1 MNENYSISEEVE
13 EVLPSFFWTIA
24 SSEGHQL
31 INKDELVRIIKFD
44 EMTKNHTELYRKQVP
59 ISKALADNTK
69 LMMPGIT
76 ASALMDGQ
84 GKQVA
89 NILKPTYWLAVDI
102 DKIPDEKMQE
112 VIAKADK
119 DPYVMARYVTASGH
133 GLRILARYKP
143 FDDPEVTAVELF
155 DVVVRKAM
163 DYFSILLGVP
173 ADEKCCDITRMCGLA
188 HDPTAYFCWNS
199 KPFELESK
207 DIKRLYFK
215 KSMAEKYERRSSRRR
230 KPSQK
235 MVSLAKHIPTID
247 EAAASIEKLLETW
260 GKAFEPSR
268 HNDYVYNFG
277 LTCLK
282 YDIDQKEATDYADQ
296 HFSAQYPKTVSVM
309 NQAYKHQEQRGTWQF
324 MRKGESYGKKPS
336 IKMLKQWLSMR
347 YEFHRN
353 EVTGNYEVCSRDV
366 LKGKFHSWTRMDDN
380 IENSLWIE
388 MEEDG
393 LQTLLPRLHS
403 LINSDFSEKYNP
415 LLDYLTA
422 LPAWDGKTDYIQ
434 MLADRIHIAD
444 TDGAHHTQEDF
455 RYFFKKWFVAMVV
468 TWVTDT
474 VVGQTIL
481 IFVGKG
487 GLFKTTFFD
496 KLLPKILHDYFI
508 NESTAS
514 YTDKDFMEAMA
525 SKALMCLDEFE
536 TAFGKNLSAFKSCV
550 TKLFFSIRRPYDK
563 YRTELPHR
571 AAMCGTSNSVQIISE
586 EENRR
591 YSPWLIESI
600 DSPIDHP
607 IDYQHVYAQAVALGK
622 EVMERQRKH
631 EDGWVFWLTTEDIE
645 VMREH
650 NKMFMISNYME
661 DQILRY
667 YRVPGK
673 YPAASGFREKAQ
685 IERHGLVRDREG
697 GGRDEHRCHRIAIGM
712 GGRPELTGLRPVS
725 DLLFAVS
732 ILFFPKT
739 KILIISNPS
748 THHIECKTNQKS
760 DIIPSRR

>member
-1 MNENYSISEEVE
+1 
-13 EVLPSFFWTIA
+13 
-24 SSEGHQL
+24 
-31 INKDELVRIIKFD
+31 
-44 EMTKNHTELYRKQVP
+44 
-59 ISKALADNTK
+59 
-69 LMMPGIT
+69 
-76 ASALMDGQ
+76 
-84 GKQVA
+84 
-89 NILKPTYWLAVDI
+89 
-102 DKIPDEKMQE
+102 
-112 VIAKADK
+112 
-119 DPYVMARYVTASGH
+119 
-133 GLRILARYKP
+133 
-143 FDDPEVTAVELF
+143 
-155 DVVVRKAM
+155 M

-296 HFSAQYPKTVSVM
+296 HFSAQYPKTESVM

-336 IKMLKQWLSMR
+336 MKMLKQWLSMR

-353 EVTGNYEVCSRDV
+353 EVTGYYEVCSRDV
-366 LKGKFHSWTRMDDN
+366 IKGKFHHWTRMDDN

-393 LQTLLPRLHS
+393 LQTQLPRLHS

-434 MLADRIHIAD
+434 MLADRIHIAN

-673 YPAASGFREKAQ
+673 DVEARYIKFRYSSEILERIGGCPALSRYIYQQNLASTLLRLGF
-685 IERHGLVRDREG
+685 ERKRRSK
-697 GGRDEHRCHRIAIGM
+697 GM
-712 GGRPELTGLRPVS
+712 GWFVIEKEVGEMNTDAIVS
-725 DLLFAVS
+725 
-732 ILFFPKT
+732 
-739 KILIISNPS
+739 PS
-748 THHIECKTNQKS
+748 EWEDDRN
-760 DIIPSRR
+760 

>member
-1 MNENYSISEEVE
+1 MNENYSINKEVE

-215 KSMAEKYERRSSRRR
+215 KSMAEKYERRSNRRR

-247 EAAASIEKLLETW
+247 EAAPAIEKLMETW

-353 EVTGNYEVCSRDV
+353 EVTGYYEVCSRDV

-393 LQTLLPRLHS
+393 LQTQQPRLHS

-434 MLADRIHIAD
+434 MLADRIHIAN

-673 YPAASGFREKAQ
+673 DVEARYIKFRYSSEILERIGGCPALSRYIYQQNLASTLLRLGF
-685 IERHGLVRDREG
+685 ERKRRSK
-697 GGRDEHRCHRIAIGM
+697 GM
-712 GGRPELTGLRPVS
+712 GWFVIEKEVGEMNTDAIVS
-725 DLLFAVS
+725 
-732 ILFFPKT
+732 
-739 KILIISNPS
+739 PS
-748 THHIECKTNQKS
+748 EWEDDRN
-760 DIIPSRR
+760 

>member
-13 EVLPSFFWTIA
+13 EVMPSFFWTIA

-44 EMTKNHTELYRKQVP
+44 EMTKNHTELYRKQVS

-336 IKMLKQWLSMR
+336 MKMLKQWLSMR

-353 EVTGNYEVCSRDV
+353 EVTGYYEVCSRDV
-366 LKGKFHSWTRMDDN
+366 LKGKFHHWTRMDDN

-393 LQTLLPRLHS
+393 LQTQLPRLHS

-434 MLADRIHIAD
+434 MLADRIHIAN

-673 YPAASGFREKAQ
+673 DVEARYIKFRYSSEILERIGGCPALSRYIYQQNLASTLLRLGF
-685 IERHGLVRDREG
+685 ERKRRSK
-697 GGRDEHRCHRIAIGM
+697 GM
-712 GGRPELTGLRPVS
+712 GWFVIEKEVGEMNTDAIVS
-725 DLLFAVS
+725 
-732 ILFFPKT
+732 
-739 KILIISNPS
+739 PS
-748 THHIECKTNQKS
+748 EWEDDRN
-760 DIIPSRR
+760 

>member
-188 HDPTAYFCWNS
+188 HDPTAYFCWDS
-199 KPFELESK
+199 KPFELDTK

-215 KSMAEKYERRSSRRR
+215 KSMAEKYERRSSRRI

-336 IKMLKQWLSMR
+336 MKMLKQWLSMR

-353 EVTGNYEVCSRDV
+353 EVTGYYEVCSRDV
-366 LKGKFHSWTRMDDN
+366 LKGKFHHWTRMDDN

-393 LQTLLPRLHS
+393 LQTLLRRLHS

-496 KLLPKILHDYFI
+496 KLLPRLLHDYFI

-673 YPAASGFREKAQ
+673 DVEARYIKFRYSSEILERIGGCPALSRYIYQQNLASTLLRLGF
-685 IERHGLVRDREG
+685 ERKRRSK
-697 GGRDEHRCHRIAIGM
+697 GM
-712 GGRPELTGLRPVS
+712 GWFVIEKEVGEMNTDAIVS
-725 DLLFAVS
+725 
-732 ILFFPKT
+732 
-739 KILIISNPS
+739 PS
-748 THHIECKTNQKS
+748 EWEDDRN
-760 DIIPSRR
+760 

>member
-13 EVLPSFFWTIA
+13 EVMPSFFWTIA

-102 DKIPDEKMQE
+102 DKIPEEKMQE
-112 VIAKADK
+112 VITKADK

-336 IKMLKQWLSMR
+336 MKMLKQWLSMR

-353 EVTGNYEVCSRDV
+353 EVTGYYEVCSRDV
-366 LKGKFHSWTRMDDN
+366 LKGKFHHWTRMDDN

-393 LQTLLPRLHS
+393 LQTQQPRLHS

-434 MLADRIHIAD
+434 MLADRIHIAN

-673 YPAASGFREKAQ
+673 DVEARYIKFRYSSEILERIGGCPALSRYIYQQNLASTLLRLGFERKRRSKGIGWFVIEKEVGEMNTDA
-685 IERHGLVRDREG
+685 IVSPSEWEDDR
-697 GGRDEHRCHRIAIGM
+697 
-712 GGRPELTGLRPVS
+712 
-725 DLLFAVS
+725 
-732 ILFFPKT
+732 
-739 KILIISNPS
+739 N
-748 THHIECKTNQKS
+748 
-760 DIIPSRR
+760 

>member
-1 MNENYSISEEVE
+1 MNENYSISKEVE
-13 EVLPSFFWTIA
+13 EVMPSSFWTIA

-102 DKIPDEKMQE
+102 DKIPEEKMQE
-112 VIAKADK
+112 VITKADK

-336 IKMLKQWLSMR
+336 MKMLKQWLSMR

-353 EVTGNYEVCSRDV
+353 EVTGYYEVCSRDV
-366 LKGKFHSWTRMDDN
+366 LKGKFHHWTRMDDN

-393 LQTLLPRLHS
+393 LQTQQPRLHS

-422 LPAWDGKTDYIQ
+422 LPTWDGKTDYIQ
-434 MLADRIHIAD
+434 MLADRIHIAN

-673 YPAASGFREKAQ
+673 DVEARYIKFRYSSEILERIGGCPALSRYIYQQNLASTLLRLGF
-685 IERHGLVRDREG
+685 ERKRRSK
-697 GGRDEHRCHRIAIGM
+697 GM
-712 GGRPELTGLRPVS
+712 GWFVIEKEMGEMNTDAIVS
-725 DLLFAVS
+725 
-732 ILFFPKT
+732 
-739 KILIISNPS
+739 PS
-748 THHIECKTNQKS
+748 EWEDDRN
-760 DIIPSRR
+760 

>member
-1 MNENYSISEEVE
+1 MNTNNSTSEEVE

-199 KPFELESK
+199 KPFELDTK

-215 KSMAEKYERRSSRRR
+215 KSMAEKYERRSSRCR

-336 IKMLKQWLSMR
+336 MKMLKQWLSMR

-353 EVTGNYEVCSRDV
+353 EVTGYYEVCSRDV
-366 LKGKFHSWTRMDDN
+366 IKGKFHHWTRMDDN

-393 LQTLLPRLHS
+393 LQTQQPRLHS

-415 LLDYLTA
+415 LLDFLTS
-422 LPAWDGKTDYIQ
+422 LPEWDGKTDYIQ
-434 MLADRIHIAD
+434 MLADRIHIAN

-673 YPAASGFREKAQ
+673 DVEARYIKFRYSSEILERIGGCPALSRYIYQQNLASTLLRLGF
-685 IERHGLVRDREG
+685 ERKRRSK
-697 GGRDEHRCHRIAIGM
+697 GM
-712 GGRPELTGLRPVS
+712 GWFVIEKEVGEMNTDAIVS
-725 DLLFAVS
+725 
-732 ILFFPKT
+732 
-739 KILIISNPS
+739 PS
-748 THHIECKTNQKS
+748 EWEDDRN
-760 DIIPSRR
+760 

>member
-1 MNENYSISEEVE
+1 MNTNNSISEEVE

-247 EAAASIEKLLETW
+247 EAAASIEKLMESW

-336 IKMLKQWLSMR
+336 MKMLKQWLSMR

-353 EVTGNYEVCSRDV
+353 EVTGYYEVCSRDV
-366 LKGKFHSWTRMDDN
+366 IKGKFHRWTRMDDN

-393 LQTLLPRLHS
+393 LQTQQPRLHS

-415 LLDYLTA
+415 LLDYLTS

-434 MLADRIHIAD
+434 MLADRIHIAN

-673 YPAASGFREKAQ
+673 DVEARYIKFRYSSEILERIGGCPALSRYIYQQNLASTLLRLGF
-685 IERHGLVRDREG
+685 ERKRRSK
-697 GGRDEHRCHRIAIGM
+697 GM
-712 GGRPELTGLRPVS
+712 GWFVIEKEVGEMNTDAIVS
-725 DLLFAVS
+725 
-732 ILFFPKT
+732 
-739 KILIISNPS
+739 PS
-748 THHIECKTNQKS
+748 EWEDDRN
-760 DIIPSRR
+760 

>member
-13 EVLPSFFWTIA
+13 EVMPSFFWTIA

-44 EMTKNHTELYRKQVP
+44 EMTKNHTELYRKQMP

-102 DKIPDEKMQE
+102 DKIPEEKMQK
-112 VIAKADK
+112 VITKADK

-155 DVVVRKAM
+155 GVVIRKAM

-336 IKMLKQWLSMR
+336 MKMLKQWLSMR

-353 EVTGNYEVCSRDV
+353 EVTGYYEVCSRDV
-366 LKGKFHSWTRMDDN
+366 LKGKFHHWTRMDDN

-393 LQTLLPRLHS
+393 LQTQLPRLHS

-434 MLADRIHIAD
+434 MLADRIHIAN

-591 YSPWLIESI
+591 YSPWLIKSI

-673 YPAASGFREKAQ
+673 DVEARYIKFRYSSEILERIGGCPALSRYIYQQNLASTLLRLGF
-685 IERHGLVRDREG
+685 ERKRRSK
-697 GGRDEHRCHRIAIGM
+697 GM
-712 GGRPELTGLRPVS
+712 GWFVIEKEVGEMNTDAIVS
-725 DLLFAVS
+725 
-732 ILFFPKT
+732 
-739 KILIISNPS
+739 PS
-748 THHIECKTNQKS
+748 EWEDDRN
-760 DIIPSRR
+760 

>member
-89 NILKPTYWLAVDI
+89 NIQKPTYWLAVDI

-247 EAAASIEKLLETW
+247 EAAASIEKLMETW

-324 MRKGESYGKKPS
+324 MRKGESYSKKPS
-336 IKMLKQWLSMR
+336 MKMLKQWLSMR

-353 EVTGNYEVCSRDV
+353 EVTGYYEVCSRDV
-366 LKGKFHSWTRMDDN
+366 LKGKFHHWTRMDDN

-393 LQTLLPRLHS
+393 LQTQQPRLHS

-434 MLADRIHIAD
+434 MLADRIHIAN

-673 YPAASGFREKAQ
+673 DVEARYIKFRYSSEILERIGGCPALSRYIYQQNLASTLLRLGF
-685 IERHGLVRDREG
+685 ERKRRSK
-697 GGRDEHRCHRIAIGM
+697 GM
-712 GGRPELTGLRPVS
+712 GWFVIEKEVGEMNTDAIVS
-725 DLLFAVS
+725 
-732 ILFFPKT
+732 
-739 KILIISNPS
+739 PS
-748 THHIECKTNQKS
+748 EWEDDRN
-760 DIIPSRR
+760 

>member
-102 DKIPDEKMQE
+102 DKIPEEKMQE

-260 GKAFEPSR
+260 GKAFEPNR

-282 YDIDQKEATDYADQ
+282 YNIDQKEATDYADQ

-353 EVTGNYEVCSRDV
+353 EVTGYYEVCSRDV
-366 LKGKFHSWTRMDDN
+366 LKGKFHHWTRMDDN

-393 LQTLLPRLHS
+393 LQPLLPRLHS

-422 LPAWDGKTDYIQ
+422 LPAGAGKTDYIL

-444 TDGAHHTQEDF
+444 TDGAHHTPEDF
-455 RYFFKKWFVAMVV
+455 RSFFKNWFVAMVV

-673 YPAASGFREKAQ
+673 DVEARYIKFRYSSEILERIGGCPALSRYIYQQNLASTLLRLGF
-685 IERHGLVRDREG
+685 ERKRRSK
-697 GGRDEHRCHRIAIGM
+697 GM
-712 GGRPELTGLRPVS
+712 GWFVIEKEVGEMNTDAIVS
-725 DLLFAVS
+725 
-732 ILFFPKT
+732 
-739 KILIISNPS
+739 PS
-748 THHIECKTNQKS
+748 EWEDDPN
-760 DIIPSRR
+760 

>member
-1 MNENYSISEEVE
+1 MNTNNSTSEEVE

-247 EAAASIEKLLETW
+247 EAAPAIEKLLETW

-336 IKMLKQWLSMR
+336 MKMLKQWLSMR
-347 YEFHRN
+347 YKFHRN
-353 EVTGNYEVCSRDV
+353 EVTGYYEVCSRDV
-366 LKGKFHSWTRMDDN
+366 IKGKFHRWTRMDDN

-393 LQTLLPRLHS
+393 LQTQQPRLHS

-415 LLDYLTA
+415 LLDFLTS
-422 LPAWDGKTDYIQ
+422 LPEWDGKTDYIE
-434 MLADRIHIAD
+434 MLADRIHIAN

-673 YPAASGFREKAQ
+673 DVEARYIKFRYSSEILERIGGCPALSRYIYQQNLASTLLRLGF
-685 IERHGLVRDREG
+685 ERKRRSK
-697 GGRDEHRCHRIAIGM
+697 GM
-712 GGRPELTGLRPVS
+712 GWFVIEKEVGEMNTDAIVS
-725 DLLFAVS
+725 
-732 ILFFPKT
+732 
-739 KILIISNPS
+739 PS
-748 THHIECKTNQKS
+748 EWEDDRN
-760 DIIPSRR
+760 

>member
-215 KSMAEKYERRSSRRR
+215 KSMAEKYERHSSRRR

-260 GKAFEPSR
+260 GKAFEPNR

-282 YDIDQKEATDYADQ
+282 YNIDQKEATDYADQ

-336 IKMLKQWLSMR
+336 MKMLKQWLSMR

-353 EVTGNYEVCSRDV
+353 EVTGYYEVCSRDV
-366 LKGKFHSWTRMDDN
+366 IKGKFHHWTRMDDN

-393 LQTLLPRLHS
+393 LQTQQPRLHS

-496 KLLPKILHDYFI
+496 KLLPKVLHDYFI

-673 YPAASGFREKAQ
+673 DVEARYIKFRYSSEILERIGGCPALSRYIYQQNLASTLLRLGF
-685 IERHGLVRDREG
+685 ERKRRSK
-697 GGRDEHRCHRIAIGM
+697 GM
-712 GGRPELTGLRPVS
+712 GWFVIEKEVGEMNTDAIVS
-725 DLLFAVS
+725 
-732 ILFFPKT
+732 
-739 KILIISNPS
+739 PS
-748 THHIECKTNQKS
+748 EWEDDQN
-760 DIIPSRR
+760 

>member
-1 MNENYSISEEVE
+1 MNTNNSISEEVE

-112 VIAKADK
+112 VITKADN
-119 DPYVMARYVTASGH
+119 DPYVMVRYVTASGH

-282 YDIDQKEATDYADQ
+282 YNIDQKEATDYADQ

-336 IKMLKQWLSMR
+336 MKMLKQWLSMR

-353 EVTGNYEVCSRDV
+353 EVTGYYEVCSRDV
-366 LKGKFHSWTRMDDN
+366 IKGKFHRWTRMDDN

-393 LQTLLPRLHS
+393 LQTQQPRLHS

-496 KLLPKILHDYFI
+496 KLLPKVLHDYFI

-607 IDYQHVYAQAVALGK
+607 IDYLHVYAQAVALGK

-673 YPAASGFREKAQ
+673 DVEARYIKFRYSSEILERIGGCPALSRYIYQQNLASTLLRLGF
-685 IERHGLVRDREG
+685 ERKRRSK
-697 GGRDEHRCHRIAIGM
+697 GM
-712 GGRPELTGLRPVS
+712 GWFVIEKEVGEMNTDAIVS
-725 DLLFAVS
+725 
-732 ILFFPKT
+732 
-739 KILIISNPS
+739 PS
-748 THHIECKTNQKS
+748 EWEDDRN
-760 DIIPSRR
+760 

>member
-1 MNENYSISEEVE
+1 MNDNYSISEEVE

-119 DPYVMARYVTASGH
+119 DPYVMARYVTAIGH

-143 FDDPEVTAVELF
+143 FEDQEVTAVELF

-173 ADEKCCDITRMCGLA
+173 ADEKCCDITRMCDLA

-199 KPFELESK
+199 KPFELDTK

-235 MVSLAKHIPTID
+235 MVSLAKHIPAID
-247 EAAASIEKLLETW
+247 EAAPAIEKLLETW
-260 GKAFEPSR
+260 GKAFEPNR

-282 YDIDQKEATDYADQ
+282 YNIDQKEATDYADQ
-296 HFSAQYPKTVSVM
+296 HFSAQYPKTVSVI

-336 IKMLKQWLSMR
+336 MKMLKQWLSMR

-353 EVTGNYEVCSRDV
+353 EVTGYYEVCSRDV
-366 LKGKFHSWTRMDDN
+366 IKGKFHRWTRMDDN

-496 KLLPKILHDYFI
+496 KLLPRVLHDYFI

-607 IDYQHVYAQAVALGK
+607 IDYQHVYAQAVALGQ

-673 YPAASGFREKAQ
+673 DMEARYIKFRYSSEILERIGGCPALSRYIYQQNLASTLLRLGF
-685 IERHGLVRDREG
+685 ERKRRSK
-697 GGRDEHRCHRIAIGM
+697 GM
-712 GGRPELTGLRPVS
+712 GWFVIEKEVGEMNTDAIVS
-725 DLLFAVS
+725 
-732 ILFFPKT
+732 
-739 KILIISNPS
+739 PS
-748 THHIECKTNQKS
+748 EWEDDQN
-760 DIIPSRR
+760 

>member
-13 EVLPSFFWTIA
+13 EVMPSFFWTIA

-112 VIAKADK
+112 VITKADK

-247 EAAASIEKLLETW
+247 EAAPAIEKLLETW

-336 IKMLKQWLSMR
+336 MKMLKQWLSMR

-353 EVTGNYEVCSRDV
+353 EVTGYYEVCSRDV
-366 LKGKFHSWTRMDDN
+366 LKGKFHHWTRMDDN

-393 LQTLLPRLHS
+393 LQTQQPRLHS

-434 MLADRIHIAD
+434 MLADRIHIAN

-496 KLLPKILHDYFI
+496 KLLPNILHDYFI

-622 EVMERQRKH
+622 DVMERQRKH

-673 YPAASGFREKAQ
+673 DVEARYIKFRYSSEILERIGGCPALSRYIYQQNLASTLLRLGF
-685 IERHGLVRDREG
+685 ERKRRSK
-697 GGRDEHRCHRIAIGM
+697 GM
-712 GGRPELTGLRPVS
+712 GWFVIEKEVGEMNTDAIVS
-725 DLLFAVS
+725 
-732 ILFFPKT
+732 
-739 KILIISNPS
+739 PS
-748 THHIECKTNQKS
+748 EWEDDRN
-760 DIIPSRR
+760 

>member
-1 MNENYSISEEVE
+1 MNTNNSTSEEVE

-44 EMTKNHTELYRKQVP
+44 EMTKNHTELYRKQMP

-102 DKIPDEKMQE
+102 DKIPEEKMQE
-112 VIAKADK
+112 VITKADK

-155 DVVVRKAM
+155 GVVIRKAM

-336 IKMLKQWLSMR
+336 MKMLKQWLSMR

-353 EVTGNYEVCSRDV
+353 EVTGYYEVCSRDV
-366 LKGKFHSWTRMDDN
+366 IKGKFHHWTRMDDN

-393 LQTLLPRLHS
+393 LQTQLPRLHS

-434 MLADRIHIAD
+434 MLADRIHIAN

-525 SKALMCLDEFE
+525 SRALMCLDEFE

-591 YSPWLIESI
+591 YSPWLIKSI

-673 YPAASGFREKAQ
+673 DVEARYIKFRYSSEILERIGGCPALSRYIYQQNLASTLLRLGF
-685 IERHGLVRDREG
+685 ERKRRSK
-697 GGRDEHRCHRIAIGM
+697 GM
-712 GGRPELTGLRPVS
+712 GWFVIEKEVGEMNTDAIVS
-725 DLLFAVS
+725 
-732 ILFFPKT
+732 
-739 KILIISNPS
+739 PS
-748 THHIECKTNQKS
+748 EWEDDRN
-760 DIIPSRR
+760 

>member
-1 MNENYSISEEVE
+1 MNTNNSTSEEVE

-102 DKIPDEKMQE
+102 DKIPDEKMQK
-112 VIAKADK
+112 VITKADN
-119 DPYVMARYVTASGH
+119 DPYVMVRYVTASGH

-282 YDIDQKEATDYADQ
+282 YNIDQKEATDYADQ

-336 IKMLKQWLSMR
+336 MKMLKQWLSMR

-353 EVTGNYEVCSRDV
+353 EVTGYYEVCSRDV
-366 LKGKFHSWTRMDDN
+366 IKGKFHRWTRMDDN

-393 LQTLLPRLHS
+393 LQTQQPRLHS

-415 LLDYLTA
+415 LLDFLTS

-673 YPAASGFREKAQ
+673 DVEARYIKFRYSSEILERIGGCPALSRYIYQQNLASTLLRLGF
-685 IERHGLVRDREG
+685 ERKRRSK
-697 GGRDEHRCHRIAIGM
+697 GM
-712 GGRPELTGLRPVS
+712 GWFVIEKEVGEMNTDAIVS
-725 DLLFAVS
+725 
-732 ILFFPKT
+732 
-739 KILIISNPS
+739 PS
-748 THHIECKTNQKS
+748 EWEDDRN
-760 DIIPSRR
+760 

>member
-1 MNENYSISEEVE
+1 MNTNNSTSEEVE

-112 VIAKADK
+112 VITKADN
-119 DPYVMARYVTASGH
+119 DPYVMVRYVTASGH

-173 ADEKCCDITRMCGLA
+173 ADEKCSDITRMCGLA
-188 HDPTAYFCWNS
+188 NDPTAYFCWNS

-247 EAAASIEKLLETW
+247 EAAPAIEKLMESW

-336 IKMLKQWLSMR
+336 MKMLKQWLSMR
-347 YEFHRN
+347 YKFHRN
-353 EVTGNYEVCSRDV
+353 EVTGYYEVCSRDV
-366 LKGKFHSWTRMDDN
+366 LKGKFHRWTRMDDN

-393 LQTLLPRLHS
+393 LQTQQPRLHS

-415 LLDYLTA
+415 LLDFLTS
-422 LPAWDGKTDYIQ
+422 LPEWDGKTDYIQ

-673 YPAASGFREKAQ
+673 DVEARFIKFRYSSEILERIGGCPALSRYIYQQNLASTLLRLGF
-685 IERHGLVRDREG
+685 ERKRRSK
-697 GGRDEHRCHRIAIGM
+697 GM
-712 GGRPELTGLRPVS
+712 GWFVIEKEVGEMNTDAIVS
-725 DLLFAVS
+725 
-732 ILFFPKT
+732 
-739 KILIISNPS
+739 PS
-748 THHIECKTNQKS
+748 EWEDDRN
-760 DIIPSRR
+760 

>member
-1 MNENYSISEEVE
+1 MNTNNSTSEEVE

-44 EMTKNHTELYRKQVP
+44 EMTKNHTELYRKQMP

-102 DKIPDEKMQE
+102 DKIPDEKMQK
-112 VIAKADK
+112 VITKADN
-119 DPYVMARYVTASGH
+119 DPYVMVRYVTASGH

-247 EAAASIEKLLETW
+247 EAAPAIEKLLETW

-336 IKMLKQWLSMR
+336 MKMLKQWLSMR

-353 EVTGNYEVCSRDV
+353 EVTGYYEVCSRDV
-366 LKGKFHSWTRMDDN
+366 IKGKFHRWTRMDDN

-393 LQTLLPRLHS
+393 LQTQQPRLHS

-496 KLLPKILHDYFI
+496 KLLPKVLHDYFI

-673 YPAASGFREKAQ
+673 DVEARYIKFRYSSEILERIGGCPALSRYIYQQNLASTLLRLGF
-685 IERHGLVRDREG
+685 ERKRRSK
-697 GGRDEHRCHRIAIGM
+697 GM
-712 GGRPELTGLRPVS
+712 GWFVIEKEVGEMNTDAIVS
-725 DLLFAVS
+725 
-732 ILFFPKT
+732 
-739 KILIISNPS
+739 PS
-748 THHIECKTNQKS
+748 EWEDDRN
-760 DIIPSRR
+760 

>member
-1 MNENYSISEEVE
+1 MNENYSISKEVE
-13 EVLPSFFWTIA
+13 EVMPSFFWTIA

-102 DKIPDEKMQE
+102 DKIPEEKMQE
-112 VIAKADK
+112 VITKADK

-336 IKMLKQWLSMR
+336 MKMLKQWLSMR

-353 EVTGNYEVCSRDV
+353 EVTGYYEVCSRDV
-366 LKGKFHSWTRMDDN
+366 LKGKFHHWTRMDDN

-393 LQTLLPRLHS
+393 LQTQQPRLHS

-422 LPAWDGKTDYIQ
+422 LPTWDGKTDYIQ
-434 MLADRIHIAD
+434 MLADRIHIAN

-673 YPAASGFREKAQ
+673 DVEARYIKFRYSSEILERIGGCPALSRYIYQQNLASTLLRLGF
-685 IERHGLVRDREG
+685 ERKRRSK
-697 GGRDEHRCHRIAIGM
+697 GM
-712 GGRPELTGLRPVS
+712 GWFVIEKEVGEMNTDAIVS
-725 DLLFAVS
+725 
-732 ILFFPKT
+732 
-739 KILIISNPS
+739 PS
-748 THHIECKTNQKS
+748 EWEDDRN
-760 DIIPSRR
+760 

>member
-1 MNENYSISEEVE
+1 MNTNNSTSEEVE

-199 KPFELESK
+199 KPFELDTK

-247 EAAASIEKLLETW
+247 EAAPAIEKLLETW

-336 IKMLKQWLSMR
+336 MKMLKQWLSMR
-347 YEFHRN
+347 YKFHRN
-353 EVTGNYEVCSRDV
+353 EVTGYYEVCSRDV
-366 LKGKFHSWTRMDDN
+366 IKGKFHRWTRMDDN

-393 LQTLLPRLHS
+393 LQTQQPRLHS

-487 GLFKTTFFD
+487 GLYKTTFFD
-496 KLLPKILHDYFI
+496 KLLPRVLHDYFI

-607 IDYQHVYAQAVALGK
+607 IDYLHVYAQAVALGK

-667 YRVPGK
+667 YRMPGK
-673 YPAASGFREKAQ
+673 DVEARYIKFRYSSEILERIGGCPALSRYIYQQNLASTLLRLGF
-685 IERHGLVRDREG
+685 ERKRRSK
-697 GGRDEHRCHRIAIGM
+697 GM
-712 GGRPELTGLRPVS
+712 GWFVIEKEVGEMNTDAIVS
-725 DLLFAVS
+725 
-732 ILFFPKT
+732 
-739 KILIISNPS
+739 PS
-748 THHIECKTNQKS
+748 EWEDDRN
-760 DIIPSRR
+760 